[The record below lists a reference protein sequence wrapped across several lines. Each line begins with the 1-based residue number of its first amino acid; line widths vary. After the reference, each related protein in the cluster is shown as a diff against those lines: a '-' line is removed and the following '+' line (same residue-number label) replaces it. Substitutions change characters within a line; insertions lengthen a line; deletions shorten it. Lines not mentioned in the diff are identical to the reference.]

1 LDEVER
7 LVDLVMKVL
16 AALDQTA
23 AASSVLAAGH
33 QFARVFH
40 ADVAAVHVV
49 QDGAER
55 VRTLAAEDRV
65 PLAELQGP
73 PGVELAQAL
82 EDDDDAVALVVGSR
96 VRAQGE
102 REIGSTALEV
112 VTTVHKPVFA
122 IPPELPAGFTVH
134 RVLVPLEGS
143 ESTSSAYPLVHTP
156 EADQVDIVILHVL
169 EENMLP
175 AFSDQPQHEW
185 DSFGREFLARYSPWP
200 VAQVQLETRVG
211 RPEQYI
217 LPVARE
223 TKCDVIALAWAQE
236 LAPGRA
242 NIVRDTL
249 RDGTIPIVLVPA
261 KTAAT

>member
-1 LDEVER
+1 
-7 LVDLVMKVL
+7 MKVL

-33 QFARVFH
+33 EIARVFH

-55 VRTLAAEDRV
+55 VRTLAAQEGV
-65 PLAELQGP
+65 PLGELQGS
-73 PGVELAQAL
+73 PGVRLARVL
-82 EDDDDAVALVVGSR
+82 EDDDEAVALVVGAR
-96 VRAQGE
+96 PRAQGQ

-122 IPPELPAGFTVH
+122 IPPELPAGFVIH

-143 ESTSSAYPLVHTP
+143 TSTSSAYPMVETP
-156 EADQVDIVILHVL
+156 EAERVEIVILHVL

-175 AFSDQPQHEW
+175 AFSDQPQYEW
-185 DSFGREFLARYSPWP
+185 EEFGREFLARFSPWP
-200 VAQVQLETRVG
+200 IERVRLETRVG
-211 RPEQYI
+211 RPEHYI
-217 LPVARE
+217 LAVARE
-223 TKCDVIALAWAQE
+223 TKCDLIALAWEQE

-242 NIVRDTL
+242 RIVRNTL
-249 RDGTIPIVLVPA
+249 RRGTIPILLVPVKA
-261 KTAAT
+261 EVVGAA

>member
-1 LDEVER
+1 
-7 LVDLVMKVL
+7 MKVL

-23 AASSVLAAGH
+23 AASSVLAASH
-33 QFARVFH
+33 EIARVFH

-49 QDGAER
+49 QDGTER
-55 VRTLAAEDRV
+55 VRTLAAQEGV
-65 PLAELQGP
+65 PLGELQGS
-73 PGVELAQAL
+73 PGVRLARLL
-82 EDDDDAVALVVGSR
+82 EDDDEVVALVVGA
-96 VRAQGE
+96 RARARGE

-122 IPPELPAGFTVH
+122 IPSELPAGFVIH

-143 ESTSSAYPLVHTP
+143 PSTSSAYPAVNT
-156 EADQVDIVILHVL
+156 ADAEQVDIVILHVL

-185 DSFGREFLARYSPWP
+185 ETFGREFLARYSPWP
-200 VAQVQLETRVG
+200 VEHVRLETRVG

-223 TKCDVIALAWAQE
+223 TQCDLIALAWEQQ
-236 LAPGRA
+236 LGPGRA
-242 NIVRDTL
+242 SIVRDTL
-249 RDGTIPIVLVPA
+249 RHGTIPVVLVPVKA
-261 KTAAT
+261 EVRAA